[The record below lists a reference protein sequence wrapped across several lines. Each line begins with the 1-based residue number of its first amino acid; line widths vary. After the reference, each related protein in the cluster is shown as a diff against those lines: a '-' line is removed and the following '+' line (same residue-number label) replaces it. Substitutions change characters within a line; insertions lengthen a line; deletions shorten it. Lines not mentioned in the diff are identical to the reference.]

1 MARVRGCGH
10 ARVGQRRRLGCGEG
24 DGLWSDS
31 RCREVGTGSSARRV
45 QTEGGA
51 RPGCTLRRAECAFC
65 GVAVGGRAGPA
76 RGLRRRRAGVLGD
89 GLVPS
94 VHVRSA
100 PVPLALFLP
109 LGLTSARARAPV
121 AFAPSQAR
129 VGGGGPCVCDEP
141 HVHVCAREQT
151 VRGPT
156 CALLPC
162 PRHVCPSCLSASIL
176 DGCGGPR
183 LAHSQALARIRAD
196 RCEEGGFTRSWA
208 SEGQGL
214 TREDRGAARRGAW
227 GRLRWARC
235 CVRGMDGRAQVS
247 LEEQGP
253 SLRGAGGASSAA
265 SDSG

>member
-1 MARVRGCGH
+1 MASAPAGLTPECFSGL
-10 ARVGQRRRLGCGEG
+10 ARASLCDLR
-24 DGLWSDS
+24 D
-31 RCREVGTGSSARRV
+31 RCPLVYKMREVARLEVAGWAGSCPPV
-45 QTEGGA
+45 GGSGEW
-51 RPGCTLRRAECAFC
+51 PECAFC
-65 GVAVGGRAGPA
+65 GVAVGGHAGPA

-109 LGLTSARARAPV
+109 LGLTSALARAPV

-141 HVHVCAREQT
+141 HVHVCVREQT
-151 VRGPT
+151 VRGPA

-162 PRHVCPSCLSASIL
+162 LRHVCPSCLSASVL

-214 TREDRGAARRGAW
+214 TREDRGAAWGVGPAAVGQMLRAGRGRSGAGVLGGAGTVSAW
-227 GRLRWARC
+227 GRWGVVC
-235 CVRGMDGRAQVS
+235 SQ
-247 LEEQGP
+247 
-253 SLRGAGGASSAA
+253 
-265 SDSG
+265 